1 MVVRR
6 GNAVRD
12 FRRARLQ
19 AKLEQLM
26 AQFTGKSTHL
36 LSYEDVSR
44 KLRAGR
50 MMERGIQDIPLN
62 AIVGSVGRYRD
73 FTRSF
78 LPLTDS
84 TEERWAN
91 VKLAQELKGTP
102 PIEVYQIGE
111 AYFVLDGNH
120 RVSVANQLGLDTIE
134 AHVIE
139 VETETSVTLT
149 PDDQPDDLIMKAE
162 YADFL
167 KETRLDKL
175 RPDADLR
182 VTAPG
187 KYPTL
192 LNHIHEHQYYLGVEY
207 GRDVDFSEAVT
218 SWYDKVYLPVADLI
232 WNSGILREFPD
243 RTPTDLYLWLGDHR
257 AHVEESLGLKVR
269 PVMAID
275 DLKAQAA
282 DSKSALSLSNVLR
295 SPENPPVTTR
305 TRWQVDRLGTI
316 TGDRLFET
324 LLVPIRPDMLT
335 WRGLDQSLLVAQ
347 REGGHIWGMYTV
359 PKIEQAEW
367 LVNQALRDAFILRCE
382 KAGVSGDFRIEA
394 GDLSDQTFGL
404 ARWMDLTVL
413 HLPLQDEDRR
423 AKRLHNV
430 LFEAPGSVL
439 LVTGQ
444 PTAMQNGLLYYD
456 GSPQLVAAL
465 AAAAYVGQRW
475 QAKITVLVP
484 EGEEVRQEAQ
494 TYLEQFDVHA
504 HFAPAGGKAGI
515 SLVAMDCSCDF
526 IIVGGSGDD
535 LASTLAVSSGT
546 EEHPLTLP
554 LLICR

>member
-1 MVVRR
+1 MIVTR
-6 GNAVRD
+6 GDAVRD

-26 AQFTGKSTHL
+26 AQLTGKSSHL

-44 KLRAGR
+44 QLRASR
-50 MMERGIQDIPLN
+50 MVDRGIQDIPLDS
-62 AIVGSVGRYRD
+62 IVGSVGRYRD

-78 LPLTDS
+78 LPLVDRS
-84 TEERWAN
+84 EERWAN
-91 VKLAQELKGTP
+91 VKLAQESKGTP
-102 PIEVYQIGE
+102 PIDVYQIGE

-120 RVSVANQLGLDTIE
+120 RVSVSKQLGLTTIE
-134 AHVIE
+134 AHVVE
-139 VETETSVTLT
+139 VETETSVTMT
-149 PDDQPDDLIMKAE
+149 PEDQPDDLIMKAE

-175 RPDADLR
+175 RPEADLS
-182 VTAPG
+182 VTVPG
-187 KYPTL
+187 KYPDIIE
-192 LNHIHEHQYYLGVEY
+192 HIRVHQYYLGMEK

-218 SWYDKVYLPVADLI
+218 SWYDQVYLPTADLI

-243 RTPTDLYLWLGDHR
+243 RTPTDLYLWLSEHR

-269 PVMAID
+269 PLMAID
-275 DLKAQAA
+275 DLKAQAV

-295 SPENPPVTTR
+295 SPDSPPVTTR
-305 TRWQVDRLGTI
+305 TRWQVERLGTI

-324 LLVPIRPDMLT
+324 LLVPIRPDMIT

-347 REGGHIWGMYTV
+347 REGGHIWGLYTV
-359 PKIEQAEW
+359 PKVEQEEW
-367 LVNQALRDAFILRCE
+367 LVNQALRDAFLHRCE
-382 KAGVSGDFRIEA
+382 IAGVPASFRVET
-394 GDLSDQTFGL
+394 GDLSEQAFAL

-413 HLPLQDEDRR
+413 HLPLLDEVRR
-423 AKRLHNV
+423 ARRLHNV

-444 PTAMQNGLLYYD
+444 TTALQNGLLYYD
-456 GSPQLVAAL
+456 GSPQLTAAL

-475 QAKITVLVP
+475 QSQITVLVP
-484 EGEEVRQEAQ
+484 DGNGVREEAQ
-494 TYLEQFDVHA
+494 AYLEHFGVAA
-504 HFAPAGGKAGI
+504 HFSPAGEKTGI
-515 SLVAMDCSCDF
+515 SQVAVDCSCDF
-526 IIVGGSGDD
+526 IIVGGSGDE
-535 LASTLAVSSGT
+535 LSTTLEVSSGT